1 LRARIGLLVMLAV
14 GLSVSVAA
22 GVNYLTVKRTV
33 LQQLDTTLAQTANPD
48 SAYFFGGVGSRGL
61 AGLGTDRVSFFVDSN
76 GNAFL
81 LQPVNQNTAIQ
92 VPLAGTHLS
101 GFQSV
106 VGSTE
111 TAIASGTVDQA
122 TYRTV
127 TVGGTTYRLYEKQVS
142 TYTLVTAQSMGNTNH
157 TLNQLAISSLLVA
170 LSGILLAGVAGFGI
184 GRTGL
189 RPVDRL
195 TEATE
200 HIARTG
206 DLTPIE
212 VHGQDELARLA
223 TSFNSMLGALARSR
237 EYQKRLVAD
246 AGHELRT
253 PLTSM
258 RTNIDLLAQSFALAE
273 SGQLSAA
280 DRDELIADVKAQL
293 AELSMLVSD
302 LVELSRDEPHAVVW
316 QDLDLA
322 DVVHAAAERVR
333 RRAPNVR
340 FALHVEPW
348 NLRGDTAAL
357 ERAVTNLLDNAAK
370 FSPPDGTVTVKL
382 HGGLLQVA
390 DEGPGIAEADLA
402 HVFERFYRSPEA
414 RSAPG
419 SGLGLAIVKQAV
431 ENHGGRVAAG
441 RAANGGA
448 LLSAWLP
455 GTADGQAAGGKT
467 SGNRTGRNT
476 SSGKTGDGHADGNH
490 TSGNR
495 GGRHASNGNGAVITD
510 VTPPTALPPGS
521 ASAK

>member
-1 LRARIGLLVMLAV
+1 VGHRVAGWISRIPLRTRIGLLVMIAV
-14 GLSVSVAA
+14 GLAVSVAA
-22 GVNYLTVKRTV
+22 GVNYYTVRRTV
-33 LQQLDTTLAQTANPD
+33 LQQFDQTVVQDASSVISSHMTGRYVGALAFEMLQDGTVVSLNQDVNTSQFQTALAGNSPEQQVAAGNQLD
-48 SAYFFGGVGSRGL
+48 SLRTVAVSGVG
-61 AGLGTDRVSFFVDSN
+61 TYRVY
-76 GNAFL
+76 AH
-81 LQPVNQNTAIQ
+81 QAQ
-92 VPLAGTHLS
+92 VT
-101 GFQSV
+101 
-106 VGSTE
+106 
-111 TAIASGTVDQA
+111 DQA
-122 TYRTV
+122 TGEQV
-127 TVGGTTYRLYEKQVS
+127 TLALIVAVNMGP
-142 TYTLVTAQSMGNTNH
+142 TLH

-170 LSGILLAGVAGFGI
+170 FSGILLAGVAGFGI
-184 GRTGL
+184 GRAGL

-212 VHGQDELARLA
+212 VQGQDELARLA
-223 TSFNSMLGALARSR
+223 MSFNSMLAALARSR

-273 SGQLSAA
+273 SGQLPAA
-280 DRDELIADVKAQL
+280 DRDELIGDVKAQL
-293 AELSMLVSD
+293 SELSMLVAD
-302 LVELSRDEPHAVVW
+302 LVELSRDEPHPVVW
-316 QDLDLA
+316 QELDLA

-333 RRAPNVR
+333 RRAAGVR
-340 FALHVEPW
+340 FVLRVEPW
-348 NLRGDTAAL
+348 PMSGDPAAL

-370 FSPPDGTVTVKL
+370 FSPPHGSVMVEL

-431 ENHGGRVAAG
+431 ETHGGRVAAG
-441 RAANGGA
+441 RASTGGA

-455 GTADGQAAGGKT
+455 GDAG
-467 SGNRTGRNT
+467 S
-476 SSGKTGDGHADGNH
+476 
-490 TSGNR
+490 
-495 GGRHASNGNGAVITD
+495 HASNGNGAMIMD
-510 VTPPTALPPGS
+510 VTPPTALPPGGAP
-521 ASAK
+521 AS